1 MKLLPQF
8 SIRLMLGVTALAA
21 GLFSIVGL
29 AVRGHGW
36 AVGVS
41 MGLASLVIMLGT
53 GAGLF
58 GLLWVFSLVSPRRG
72 GRPIAAGAG
81 GPPAACPFAPSAPQS
96 PFADSPI
103 DAIVIDAEPA
113 AEPPDATAEV
123 DPTPG
128 DSP

>member
-72 GRPIAAGAG
+72 GATHRRRRRRTAG
-81 GPPAACPFAPSAPQS
+81 GLPLCTVRAPESLC
-96 PFADSPI
+96 
-103 DAIVIDAEPA
+103 
-113 AEPPDATAEV
+113 
-123 DPTPG
+123 
-128 DSP
+128 

>member
-29 AVRGHGW
+29 AARGHGW
-36 AVGVS
+36 AIGVS

-58 GLLWVFSLVSPRRG
+58 GVLWVFSLVFPRRG
-72 GRPIAAGAG
+72 GQRIAATVG
-81 GPPAACPFAPSAPQS
+81 GPPAACPVAPFAPEVPL
-96 PFADSPI
+96 P
-103 DAIVIDAEPA
+103 
-113 AEPPDATAEV
+113 TARSM
-123 DPTPG
+123 P
-128 DSP
+128 S